1 MNTKQIFAGV
11 SAAVVL
17 ALTSPAYAGLV
28 GGAGSLG
35 GGLNGNLSGFGGRS
49 IGGAGS
55 FAAQG
60 QMDESLRSVKT
71 KPVTNA
77 ARKVDDKADNA
88 AKSAIQSGRSAI
100 QSGSDVSAN
109 AEAAATKDASGVG
122 ASAMTNATAM
132 TNVAKS
138 APATAAATPSKS
150 APAKGAQDVPT
161 PHAKPGSSAGLMGS
175 TDQAVTAGGHS
186 VAGSGSFDAQ
196 HSKGSNSAAAE
207 GSGSLN

>member
-1 MNTKQIFAGV
+1 M
-11 SAAVVL
+11 
-17 ALTSPAYAGLV
+17 
-28 GGAGSLG
+28 
-35 GGLNGNLSGFGGRS
+35 
-49 IGGAGS
+49 
-55 FAAQG
+55 
-60 QMDESLRSVKT
+60 
-71 KPVTNA
+71 TN
-77 ARKVDDKADNA
+77 
-88 AKSAIQSGRSAI
+88 
-100 QSGSDVSAN
+100 
-109 AEAAATKDASGVG
+109 

-150 APAKGAQDVPT
+150 APAKGTQDVPA
-161 PHAKPGSSAGLMGS
+161 PHAKPGSWAGLMGS